1 MAVKFKRQRIKRKHI
16 NVIPLINVIFLLLIF
31 FIVTGTQQE
40 EEPQEIAAPY
50 AESGKEIG
58 ELPIKLVL
66 TLDGLVI
73 LNNIP
78 ITPRKLYKELRSLL
92 EGRKENT
99 SMIVM
104 ADAKLDA
111 AKLLHVIADIERAG
125 VSDVSLVTK
134 GL

>member
-1 MAVKFKRQRIKRKHI
+1 MAVKFKRHKTKQQYI
-16 NVIPLINVIFLLLIF
+16 NIIPLINVIFLLLIF

-50 AESGKEIG
+50 AETGKEIG

-73 LNNIP
+73 LNDIP
-78 ITPRKLYKELRSLL
+78 IKPSKLYKELIGLL
-92 EGRKENT
+92 ERRKDNT